1 MAAKKK
7 KKNGKII
14 RYRKPLNVNIGMIIF
29 ALIFVYMSFSVYTYL
44 KKEKIQF
51 YEVVEGGIVNDQE
64 YTGLILRDEEVKYT
78 DRAGTINYYVREGR
92 RASVGTTVYSIDETN
107 EMAAY
112 LQQNAADQTLST
124 ENLENIKKQLSAF
137 NMNFDEEHFSTVYDT
152 KYSLD
157 ALVLEYA
164 NFDTADS
171 LAVMEAAGI
180 SFTQVRADQAGTVSY
195 MIDSFE
201 DLEPSQVEA
210 SMFDRSNYKST
221 ILRAGDTVENGGAAY
236 KVAVSDKWSIL
247 FPMSD
252 EDISRYSGRE
262 TLEVTFNGSDL
273 TISGDFSII
282 TGADGG
288 SYGQIDFNKYMV
300 DFLSDRFVDFE
311 IVSDK
316 VDGLKIP
323 ISSVTEKEFYLV
335 PKEYLDTGGDSTESG
350 FLKETYSENG
360 TSVVF
365 TPATLYYETEDYYYI
380 EDGGETGFTS
390 GDYIVK
396 PESSERYQIGAKATL
411 EGVYNMNKG
420 YTVFKQIDI
429 LASNNEYYVVRK
441 NMDYGLSVYDHI
453 VLDAST
459 VEEGKLIYQ

>member
-7 KKNGKII
+7 KKSSKII
-14 RYRKPLNVNIGMIIF
+14 RYRKPLNINIGMIIF

-64 YTGLILRDEEVKYT
+64 YTGLILRDEVVKYT

-112 LQQNAADQTLST
+112 LQQNSGDQTLST
-124 ENLENIKKQLSAF
+124 ENLENIKKQLSSF
-137 NMNFDEEHFSTVYDT
+137 NMNFDEDHFSTVYDT

-171 LAVMEAAGI
+171 LAAMEAAGI
-180 SFTQVRADQAGTVSY
+180 SFIQVRADQAGTISY
-195 MIDSFE
+195 AIDSFE
-201 DLEPSQVEA
+201 DVEPSQVEA

-236 KVAVSDKWSIL
+236 KVAVSDNWSIV

-252 EDISRYSGRE
+252 EDISRYSGEE
-262 TLEVTFNGSDL
+262 TLEVAFKGTDL
-273 TISGDFSII
+273 TISGDFSVI
-282 TGADGG
+282 TGADGA

-300 DFLSDRFVDFE
+300 EFLSDRFVEFE
-311 IVSDK
+311 IVTDK

-323 ISSVTEKEFYLV
+323 ISAVTEKEFYLV

-350 FLKETYSENG
+350 FLKEIYSENG

-365 TPATLYYETEDYYYI
+365 TPTTLYYETEDYYYI
-380 EDGGETGFTS
+380 EDGGETGFTA

>member
-171 LAVMEAAGI
+171 LAAMEAAGI

-323 ISSVTEKEFYLV
+323 ISSVTEKEFYLI

>member
-7 KKNGKII
+7 KKSSKII
-14 RYRKPLNVNIGMIIF
+14 RYRKPLNINIGMIIF

-64 YTGLILRDEEVKYT
+64 YTGLILRDEVVKYT

-112 LQQNAADQTLST
+112 LQQNSGDQTLST
-124 ENLENIKKQLSAF
+124 ENLENIKKQLSSF
-137 NMNFDEEHFSTVYDT
+137 NMNFDEDHFSTVYDT

-171 LAVMEAAGI
+171 LAAMEAAGI
-180 SFTQVRADQAGTVSY
+180 SFTQVRADQAGTISY
-195 MIDSFE
+195 AIDSFE
-201 DLEPSQVEA
+201 DVEPSQVEA

-236 KVAVSDKWSIL
+236 KVAVSDNWSIV

-252 EDISRYSGRE
+252 EDISRYSGEE
-262 TLEVTFNGSDL
+262 TLEVPFKGTDL
-273 TISGDFSII
+273 TISGDFSVI
-282 TGADGG
+282 TGADGA
-288 SYGQIDFNKYMV
+288 SYGHIDFNKYMV
-300 DFLSDRFVDFE
+300 EFLSDRFVEFE
-311 IVSDK
+311 IVTDK

-323 ISSVTEKEFYLV
+323 ISAVTEKEFYLV

-350 FLKETYSENG
+350 FLKEIYSENG

-365 TPATLYYETEDYYYI
+365 TPTTLYYETEDYYYI
-380 EDGGETGFTS
+380 EDGGEAGFTA

>member
-171 LAVMEAAGI
+171 LAAMEAAGI

-396 PESSERYQIGAKATL
+396 PESSERYQIGAKAAL